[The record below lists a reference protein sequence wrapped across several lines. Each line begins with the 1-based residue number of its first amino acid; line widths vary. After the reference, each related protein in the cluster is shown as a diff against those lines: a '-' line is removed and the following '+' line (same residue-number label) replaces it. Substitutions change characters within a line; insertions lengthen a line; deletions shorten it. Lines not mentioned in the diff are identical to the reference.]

1 MKDSKFTLKEWWC
14 CWKSFPMSLLFL
26 ILVCI
31 TSSTYAQV
39 NTGGSATTSNHNK
52 QVIGYITNWDAWKA
66 ASAGVPA
73 QGALNHLNIDYSK
86 YTILNYS
93 FFGVAVDGSLHS
105 GDHRNK
111 DIWQSGQIQQP
122 DELIHGNVYDSWD
135 LHLLLGEIEAFSYI
149 SDATKQRAE
158 AFGYV
163 INGNQWSH
171 PQWRISNNSGSG
183 NAPLPLPKEGGAPGL
198 LELAHQKGVKV
209 MASIG
214 GWSMCKHFPEMA
226 ADPVKRA
233 RFIEDCKTLI
243 DMGFD
248 GIDLDWEYPGPFP
261 GMNFTGSNAD
271 FTNFATLVQEIRAAI
286 GADKLI
292 TAAMAAD
299 PKKLEGFNWS
309 QLASTMDYFN
319 MMTYDF
325 NGGWSN
331 IAGHNAPVYPYE
343 GAEAPDFNWQST
355 LNKLLSLGVPANKI
369 NMGAPFYGR
378 GVVTNGT
385 ASLNAPTTKV
395 NVTIQPD
402 GPISTAA
409 DYTNWPREVYDGTP
423 NHFYIKQKTG
433 SGSGWTRKWDDQAKV
448 PYMTKGNF
456 FLSYDDEESIGIKAA
471 FINDNNLAGTIVWT
485 VFGDLEFSGSA
496 QSFGTKLKRWSNVKS
511 PLVNKLNEVFASGG
525 NPPNNQNPNISITSP
540 QTGATFEAGNT
551 ITITA
556 NASDTDG
563 TVTKVEF
570 YNGGTLLG
578 QDSSS
583 PYSFTW
589 NNVSAGNYTISAK
602 AIDDKGGTAT
612 TSIAITVTGT
622 GGNVPP
628 IVTISSPQ
636 PGETFTAGNTIN
648 ITANASDSD
657 GSVNRVEFYN
667 GTTMLGE
674 DTSAPYSYSWSNV
687 SAGSY
692 TITVKAFDNENGEGS
707 SSVSITVNGGGS
719 GSCTA
724 PAWVSGQAY
733 TGGQIVSYQGRE
745 YKAKWWTQST
755 PGGSEWQDLGACDG
769 GGNPPTGSCTA
780 PAWESGRAYNGGDI
794 VSLEGRE
801 YKAKWWTQQNPVGSS
816 EWEDLGVCDGGGN
829 PPNGAPQ
836 VSVTSPGSGQSF
848 VAGNTVTINANA
860 SDADGSI
867 AKVEFYVDGSMIGQ
881 DTSVPYTSNWT
892 ATLGNHTIT
901 AKATDNANKSTTSTA
916 VTITVTSDGGGGCQG
931 NSFKVVGYSPSW
943 QGDANN
949 IQYDKL
955 THINYAFAIP
965 RGDGSLEP
973 LANAGKLRQ
982 IVSLGHAQGVK
993 VLIAVGGWELGDGG
1007 GVDTRFVQLAS
1018 NPSTR
1023 TTFVNN
1029 MISFV
1034 NEYNLDGVDMDWEYP
1049 DNGSEPQNY
1058 ELLMRELAQALHSRG
1073 KLLTAAVVAQ
1083 GWAGNGI
1090 LSGVFN
1096 DVDFLN
1102 LMAYD
1107 GGDGASHSPYSYAES
1122 SLNYWLGRGLPKEKA
1137 VLGVPF
1143 YGRPQWKS
1151 YAALV
1156 AEGADPNSDVHQG
1169 VYYNGIQTIKR
1180 KTELAQQRGGG
1191 IMMWELSHDTSS
1203 QVTSLLTA
1211 INQVT
1216 GNPCGPD
1223 NVPPTVAVSSPTG
1236 GATFTAGNTVSIR
1249 ANASDSD
1256 GNVTKVS
1263 FYVDGNMISEDT
1275 TSPYSA
1281 NWTATSGNHTIT
1293 ARATDNDGAV
1303 TTSTSVSI
1311 SVNGDTTNQA
1321 PTVSI
1326 TSPGNDSSFT
1336 TGQNVAITAN
1346 ANDTDGNVSKVVFYV
1361 DGNMIS
1367 EDTSAPYSANW
1378 TSTVGSHSLTAMA
1391 TDNDNESTTS
1401 VAISITVQNDTGGG
1415 CDAPQ
1420 YVDGSQYNT
1429 GDKVQNFG
1437 KEYEC
1442 IVGGWCT
1449 VGGPYAPGDPNG
1461 WAWPNAWK
1469 ELGNCS
1475 GGNPPGGNQ
1484 SPTVSIT
1491 QPGSGQSFTT
1501 GSTITINASASDSD
1515 GNVTKVEFFRNGTK
1529 IGEDLSSPYS
1539 FTWNNASSGSY
1550 SLIAK
1555 AIDDDNAIGE
1565 STAVNISVGATN
1577 PPNPGGDLPNRL
1589 LVGYWHNFDNQST
1602 VIKLRDVS
1610 DKWDVINVSF
1620 AIPTVLGGSNM
1631 TFTPDPAIYSSIQEF
1646 KDDVALLKSRGK
1658 KVLISMG
1665 GATGAVDVSSPADAQ
1680 EFSNSMINIIREYG
1694 FSGMDIDFEGS
1705 SVSLSGDT
1713 DFRNP
1718 VGPKVVNLITAFKT
1732 ILSQFGPD
1740 FVLSMAPET
1749 LFVQGGISG
1758 YGGATGAY
1766 LPIIYALRDDL
1777 DYIHVQHYNTGNMTA
1792 LDGQNYFQGT
1802 ADFQVA
1808 MAEMLLHGFPVRGG
1822 GGDFPPL
1829 RPDQVAIG
1837 LPANNSAAPN
1847 GGFTPAAEVHKALD
1861 YLIKGQ
1867 SFGGR
1872 YTLRNPSG
1880 YRDFRG
1886 LMTWSINWDIVA
1898 GFGFSNP
1905 HRAYLDGLDSRA
1917 ALVQDQSVIDATVSP
1932 NPVSGDV
1939 INLNVESDMLNSTFD
1954 LQIFNATGIQ
1964 VLDYRNTKIQKGNNL
1979 RTFDVSKLEEG
1990 LYFYTIST
1998 PKGKTTGKLIK
2009 R

>member
-1 MKDSKFTLKEWWC
+1 MKDPKFTLKEWWC

-66 ASAGVPA
+66 ASAGVPSA
-73 QGALNHLNIDYSK
+73 GALTQLNIDYSK

-105 GDHRNK
+105 GDLRNK
-111 DIWQSGQIQQP
+111 DIYQPTAIQQP
-122 DELIHGNVYDSWD
+122 ADLLYGDVYSSWD
-135 LHLLLGEIEAFSYI
+135 FHILFGEIEPIQWINESV
-149 SDATKQRAE
+149 KQRAE
-158 AFGYV
+158 ALGFQVAVG
-163 INGNQWSH
+163 GTTWTH
-171 PQWRISNNSGSG
+171 PEWGLSGVL
-183 NAPLPLPKEGGAPGL
+183 PLPLPKEGSGAKGL
-198 LELAHQKGVKV
+198 LELAKANGVKV

-233 RFIEDCKTLI
+233 RFIEDCKKLI
-243 DMGFD
+243 NMGFD

-261 GMNFTGSNAD
+261 GMNFTGTNAD
-271 FTNFATLVQEIRAAI
+271 YANFENLVQEIRNAI
-286 GADKLI
+286 GPDKLI

-299 PKKLEGFNWS
+299 YKKLEGFNWS
-309 QLASTMDYFN
+309 KLANTMDYFN

-331 IAGHNAPVYPYE
+331 IAGHNAPVYPYD
-343 GAEAPDFNWQST
+343 GAEAPDFNWQT
-355 LNKLLSLGVPANKI
+355 LLNKMVGMGVPTYKI
-369 NMGAPFYGR
+369 NFGAPFYGR
-378 GVVTNGT
+378 GVITSGT
-385 ASLNAPTTKV
+385 ADLNAPTVKR

-402 GPISTAA
+402 GPVSTAA
-409 DYTNWPREVYDGTP
+409 DYTNWPQEVYDGTP
-423 NHFYIKQKTG
+423 NHFFIKQKTG
-433 SGSGWTRKWDDQAKV
+433 PGSGWTRKWDDQAKV

-456 FLSYDDEESIGIKAA
+456 FLSYDDEESITEKAK
-471 FINDNNLAGTIVWT
+471 FINANNLAGTIIWT
-485 VFGDLEFSGSA
+485 VFGDLEFSGSP
-496 QSFGTKLKRWSNVKS
+496 QSFGNKLKRWSNVKS
-511 PLVNKLNEVFASGG
+511 PLVNTINEVFAGG
-525 NPPNNQNPNISITSP
+525 DVGNQPPVVSITSP
-540 QTGATFEAGNT
+540 SDGDTFSAGNT
-551 ITITA
+551 ITISASASDPDGSIVRVQFYKGTTLLSEDNSAPYSYAWNNVAAGNHSIIVKAYDDKGANATATVTISVTGIGGNELPTVTITSPAPGETFTAGSNITISA

-563 TVTKVEF
+563 T
-570 YNGGTLLG
+570 
-578 QDSSS
+578 
-583 PYSFTW
+583 
-589 NNVSAGNYTISAK
+589 I
-602 AIDDKGGTAT
+602 
-612 TSIAITVTGT
+612 
-622 GGNVPP
+622 
-628 IVTISSPQ
+628 
-636 PGETFTAGNTIN
+636 
-648 ITANASDSD
+648 
-657 GSVNRVEFYN
+657 NRVEFYN
-667 GTTMLGE
+667 GTTLLGN
-674 DTSAPYSYSWSNV
+674 DTSAPYSYNWMNV

-692 TITVKAFDNENGEGS
+692 NITAKAFDNENGEGS
-707 SSVSITVNGGGS
+707 SSVSITVNGGS
-719 GSCTA
+719 GSCSA

-745 YKAKWWTQST
+745 YKAKWWTQQT
-755 PGGSEWQDLGACDG
+755 PGGSEWEDLGACDG
-769 GGNPPTGSCTA
+769 GGNPGTCTA
-780 PAWESGRAYNGGDI
+780 PAWVSGQAYSGGAI
-794 VSLEGRE
+794 VSLDNRE

-816 EWEDLGVCDGGGN
+816 EWEDLGACDGGGN

-867 AKVEFYVDGSMIGQ
+867 AKVEFYVDGNMIGQ
-881 DTSVPYTSNWT
+881 DTSAPYTTNWT

-916 VTITVTSDGGGGCQG
+916 VTIAVTSDGGGCDGSG
-931 NSFKVVGYSPSW
+931 FKVVGYSPSW
-943 QGDANN
+943 QGSASN

-955 THINYAFAIP
+955 THINYSFLLP
-965 RGDGSLEP
+965 NSNGSLRP
-973 LANAGKLRQ
+973 LENTSKMQQ

-993 VLIAVGGWELGDGG
+993 VLIAVGGWMDGN
-1007 GVDTRFVQLAS
+1007 DSAFTTLAA

-1023 TTFVNN
+1023 TTFINNLVN
-1029 MISFV
+1029 FV
-1034 NEYNLDGVDMDWEYP
+1034 NQYNLDGVDMDWEYP
-1049 DNGSEPQNY
+1049 REGNEPQNF
-1058 ELLMRELAQALHSRG
+1058 ELLMQELGQAMHSRG
-1073 KLLTAAVVAQ
+1073 KLLTAAVVVS
-1083 GWAGNGI
+1083 GWNADGV
-1090 LSGVFN
+1090 LDGVFD

-1102 LMAYD
+1102 IMAYD
-1107 GGDGASHSPYSYAES
+1107 GPDHSTMAQAQGG
-1122 SLNYWLGRGLPKEKA
+1122 LDYWLGRGLPKEKA

-1143 YGRPQWKS
+1143 YSRPQAQS
-1151 YAALV
+1151 YASLLAQ
-1156 AEGADPNSDVHQG
+1156 GASPNSDSFQG
-1169 VYYNGIQTIKR
+1169 NNYNGIPTIKA
-1180 KTELAQQRGGG
+1180 KTEMALQRAGG
-1191 IMMWELSHDTSS
+1191 IMMWELSHDTNDQS
-1203 QVTSLLTA
+1203 TSLLTA
-1211 INQVT
+1211 INQVA
-1216 GNPCGPD
+1216 GNPCEPD
-1223 NVPPTVAVSSPTG
+1223 NVSPTVAISAPTG
-1236 GATFTAGNTVSIR
+1236 GAAFTTGNTINIR

-1256 GNVTKVS
+1256 GNVTKVA
-1263 FYVDGNMISEDT
+1263 FYVDGNLISEDT
-1275 TSPYSA
+1275 TSPYAA
-1281 NWTATSGNHTIT
+1281 NWTATVGNHTIT

-1303 TTSTSVSI
+1303 TTSTAVSI

-1321 PTVSI
+1321 PIVSI

-1391 TDNDNESTTS
+1391 TDNDNASTTS

-1469 ELGNCS
+1469 ELGDCS

-1565 STAVNISVGATN
+1565 STAVNISVGSTN

-1917 ALVQDQSVIDATVSP
+1917 DLVQDQSVMDATVSP

-1998 PKGKTTGKLIK
+1998 AKGKTTGKLIK